1 MKKCLT
7 IYAFVSLLLTAAC
20 TEEIEFD
27 LSGDSTNLLVV
38 EGSLT
43 NEAKQHEVKLT
54 RSTAFY
60 QPNEPPVETGATVSI
75 VGNNQTI
82 LFDEVSPGIYQ
93 NLAADSGVIGATYT
107 LQIELANGEQYTATE
122 TMRRNTQIDS
132 ISYEYLPFA
141 SLYNLE
147 IWTQEPAGRGDSYLW
162 HVYIDGEWIN
172 DTLRYTSFQ
181 NDDFVDGSYIDG
193 GTIYQIRERSFLD
206 YNFSPPRKKDSIQ
219 VGIETVHVTED
230 FYSFV
235 VTSLL
240 ETEFR
245 GTPFDGPPANV
256 QGNISNGALGYFSVT
271 SLSNRYNFT
280 IVAEHD

>member
-1 MKKCLT
+1 MKKYLT
-7 IYAFVSLLLTAAC
+7 IYAFVGMLLTTAC

-38 EGSLT
+38 EGTLT
-43 NEAKQHEVKLT
+43 NEAKQHEVKLS

-60 QPNEPPVETGATVSI
+60 QPNEAPAETGATVSI

-82 LFDEVSPGIYQ
+82 LFDEISPGVYQ

-132 ISYEYLPFA
+132 MSYEYLPFA

-147 IWTQEPAGRGDSYLW
+147 IWTQEPAGMGDSYLW

-193 GTIYQIRERSFLD
+193 GTIYQIREPSFLD

-230 FYSFV
+230 FYTFV
-235 VTSLL
+235 ITSLL

-256 QGNISNGALGYFSVT
+256 KGNISNGALGYFSVT